1 MSGRDDPSAGAW
13 LRPYRSVLAELAQ
26 LSGVPDPVFETYY
39 GVTLRAVAA
48 RVRNQPAPGT
58 AAPRLAVVLEHARNA
73 LRRRRDVR
81 LPRGAAPHEALAQAD
96 LWTYAA
102 FAAVVVR
109 ALAAVEEETV
119 SPAPPVA
126 VVPVAGL
133 VWLASDPTV
142 FEHWLAA
149 VAGADAAA
157 EALGDLVRACLDAA
171 ASARAPDGV

>member
-1 MSGRDDPSAGAW
+1 MSGRDDPLAGTW

-39 GVTLRAVAA
+39 GATLRAVAA
-48 RVRNQPAPGT
+48 RVRNHPAPGT
-58 AAPRLAVVLEHARNA
+58 TTPRLAVVLEHTRNA

-81 LPRGAAPHEALAQAD
+81 LPRGAAPHEAVAQAD
-96 LWTYAA
+96 LWTYAT
-102 FAAVVVR
+102 FTAVVVR
-109 ALAAVEEETV
+109 ALAAVEKEPAP
-119 SPAPPVA
+119 PAPPVA
-126 VVPVAGL
+126 VVPPAGL

-149 VAGADAAA
+149 VAGVDAAA

-171 ASARAPDGV
+171 APTRVPGV